1 MANFYTDNE
10 DLQFYVE
17 KAINWDEIAR
27 LTEVNYSLPEGFKS
41 ADEAKEFYFEVLEMV
56 GNFVADEIA
65 PVAHHMDANPLKL
78 VDGEVEGSKEYDAI
92 FENLAEMGLHGLCLP
107 REFGGMNAPLMVY
120 MLNAELFARADVSLM
135 THHSFHGG
143 IALALLFYSVMEGST
158 EFDFDTMTLAK
169 SRFKEVIEEIC
180 EGKAWGSMDIT
191 EPNAG
196 SDMAAL
202 RCKGECDADGQ
213 WTVTGEKCF
222 ITSGHGKY
230 HLVIARTEPDEGAT
244 EGLKGLSFFLV
255 PGYED
260 TPEGRKRFVR
270 VETLEEKIGHKN
282 SATCTVVFD
291 RSPAHLIGKRG
302 EGFKYMLLLMNNAR
316 LGVGFEGLGTC
327 EAAYRM
333 SRDYAAERV
342 SMGKTIDKH
351 EMIAD
356 YLDEMKTDVQAIRA
370 LTITATEYNE
380 LAQRAET
387 HLMTK
392 SYRNE
397 QERKEYE
404 MIMRKYKRKA
414 RRLTPLLK
422 YYGAEKA
429 VDMSRRA
436 MQIHGGSGYTKEYGA
451 EKLLRDALVLP
462 IYEGTS
468 QIQSLM
474 ATKDELLGMAKDPAR
489 ALRRA
494 AKARWSSVTSSD
506 RQERSLG
513 KLQSIADQGRLKLM
527 AKVLGYKVKD
537 LSAADIPQL
546 ASHFKSWDVK
556 KDFAPA
562 LLHAEKFTQIL
573 CDVAIAEILF
583 DHAKRFPERSE
594 VFDRFVERA
603 LPRCQYWIG
612 LIDTTGERILA
623 ELADQATRDSES
635 NAA

>member
-27 LTEVNYSLPEGFKS
+27 LTEVNYSLPK
-41 ADEAKEFYFEVLEMV
+41 VLNRLMRLRSFTSRSWRWL
-56 GNFVADEIA
+56 GTSLLMKL

-135 THHSFHGG
+135 THSFHGG
-143 IALALLFYSVMEGST
+143 IALALLLLGYGGST

-169 SRFKEVIEEIC
+169 SRFKEVIEEVC

-202 RCKGECDADGQ
+202 RCKGECDSDGQ

-291 RSPAHLIGKRG
+291 QSP
-302 EGFKYMLLLMNNAR
+302 
-316 LGVGFEGLGTC
+316 
-327 EAAYRM
+327 
-333 SRDYAAERV
+333 S
-342 SMGKTIDKH
+342 
-351 EMIAD
+351 
-356 YLDEMKTDVQAIRA
+356 
-370 LTITATEYNE
+370 
-380 LAQRAET
+380 
-387 HLMTK
+387 
-392 SYRNE
+392 
-397 QERKEYE
+397 
-404 MIMRKYKRKA
+404 
-414 RRLTPLLK
+414 TPH
-422 YYGAEKA
+422 
-429 VDMSRRA
+429 R
-436 MQIHGGSGYTKEYGA
+436 
-451 EKLLRDALVLP
+451 
-462 IYEGTS
+462 
-468 QIQSLM
+468 
-474 ATKDELLGMAKDPAR
+474 
-489 ALRRA
+489 
-494 AKARWSSVTSSD
+494 
-506 RQERSLG
+506 
-513 KLQSIADQGRLKLM
+513 
-527 AKVLGYKVKD
+527 
-537 LSAADIPQL
+537 
-546 ASHFKSWDVK
+546 
-556 KDFAPA
+556 
-562 LLHAEKFTQIL
+562 
-573 CDVAIAEILF
+573 
-583 DHAKRFPERSE
+583 
-594 VFDRFVERA
+594 
-603 LPRCQYWIG
+603 
-612 LIDTTGERILA
+612 
-623 ELADQATRDSES
+623 
-635 NAA
+635 